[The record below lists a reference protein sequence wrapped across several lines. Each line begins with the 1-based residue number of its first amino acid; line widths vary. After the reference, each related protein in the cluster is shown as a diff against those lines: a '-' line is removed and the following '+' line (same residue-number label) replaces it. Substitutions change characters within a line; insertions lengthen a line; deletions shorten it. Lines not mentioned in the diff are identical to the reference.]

1 MNPLNNCRG
10 QVAVFYALLV
20 PIFLF
25 LGGVGLDL
33 GWYYL
38 NVSLIQNAADAAV
51 IVGDNKLIET
61 HTRSSENYKAKLV
74 DKFPADKPDTTISTT
89 AGDDVV
95 KDYAKKNLEDNS
107 TAYAPPNLFSVA
119 QAADN
124 DPIKD
129 GYTRGD
135 NTVDMTTEL
144 YRDGEDYFY
153 VVGLSED
160 IHHFFIG
167 FLPDMNAGVVSVALI
182 SKNIDDSGGGGDNI
196 GSDDIEITFKPRG
209 GTFNDGSSA
218 DVTKT
223 YKNPATLTEED
234 DPQLITTD
242 KGKPT
247 RSDGNFVGW
256 SYTNPDN
263 VDKYTKIDIY
273 YEGDTLT
280 EERWNKIKEN
290 GGVLYA
296 VYDPIDKVIPHNNK
310 TLWEQ
315 MQYLIAKNVY
325 HYYYG
330 ASEKKYGKE
339 PIIKRFNNVKVYYD
353 DISTQVWIKTNR
365 RTDPYNSEKREYG
378 HWETVIGKNRQYYA
392 EVQDFDPNMKDDHNN
407 EISKQT
413 HYFIDFWQA
422 DNNLNFQDKDSRN
435 QSVSASTERNIIGE
449 DRYGTPCP
457 RIHALFNVNGTYA
470 VRSGYNNDDPL
481 YFRIEAEPYKSE
493 TTPIR
498 QIVINI
504 NVDNTANGLRP
515 LFFYYDGPDARATKN
530 VEPGILRPDMAQPVI
545 LNLNADFKGVLWMPD
560 IPVVINGNGHKF
572 EGFIIAKEYR
582 YLDTTQ
588 GTQVKYS
595 TTGKNDGNYSDNDI
609 HVDDNG
615 NVYSLVAEGNSA
627 EDNIALAL
635 WNNGNNVFGLNANSH
650 FKTFNAASGVNYA
663 YVYYDFDLNLDETAF
678 RDDLTGQL
686 IPLYKLED
694 GKQVRVTKWDDV
706 NLYGEAENGTRKPI
720 PKKITSDNLSTIK
733 ALTRSSKL
741 KNSSK
746 LDEFRGIVLLD
757 GDDTNLTRDNNPI
770 PLYDEAGNPVYF
782 CEDYVKLTGSYNI
795 FTLDTITEGEH
806 GDPENSKEFLLTT
819 KILNVSDTKEW
830 I

>member
-1 MNPLNNCRG
+1 MNPLNNSRG
-10 QVAVFYALLV
+10 QVAVLYALLI

-25 LGGVGLDL
+25 MGGVGLDL

-38 NVSLIQNAADAAV
+38 NVSRLQNAADASVLA
-51 IVGDNKLIET
+51 GADKLIET
-61 HTRSSENYKAKLV
+61 NTNAFKDYKAKLV
-74 DKFPADKPDTTISTT
+74 DKLPADKSKTTISTT
-89 AGDDVV
+89 AGDDVA
-95 KDYAKKNLEDNS
+95 KEYAKKNLEGDS
-107 TAYAPPNLFSVA
+107 TAYAPPKLFSVA
-119 QAADN
+119 EATDYSL
-124 DPIKD
+124 KD
-129 GYTRGD
+129 GYTRGN
-135 NTVDMTTEL
+135 NTVKMTPSL
-144 YRDGEDYFY
+144 YQKGDDYFY

-167 FLPDMNAGVVSVALI
+167 FLDDMNAGVVSVALI
-182 SKNIDDSGGGGDNI
+182 SKNIDDSGGGGSSSSGGDN
-196 GSDDIEITFKPRG
+196 IEITFNPRG
-209 GTFNDGSSA
+209 GIFNDGKS
-218 DVTKT
+218 DNVTKT
-223 YKNPATLTEED
+223 YKDPATLTEED

-256 SYTNPDN
+256 SYTNPDKVAN
-263 VDKYTKIDIY
+263 YTKIDIY

-290 GGVLYA
+290 GYVLYA

-339 PIIKRFNNVKVYYD
+339 PIIKRFNNVKVYYG
-353 DISTQVWIKTNR
+353 DITKQVYHEARTEYVWINGR
-365 RTDPYNSEKREYG
+365 REKVVHEAY
-378 HWETVIGKNRQYYA
+378 WETVSGMDRHYYA
-392 EVQDFDPNMKDDHNN
+392 EVQNFDPDMNDDNN
-407 EISKQT
+407 NKISKQT

-422 DNNLNFQDKDSRN
+422 DDNLKFPGVSE
-435 QSVSASTERNIIGE
+435 SVARTEREIIGK
-449 DRYGTPCP
+449 DKNGTPCP

-470 VRSGYNNDDPL
+470 TRDGYADDPL
-481 YFRIEAEPYKSE
+481 YFRIEAEPYESE

-515 LFFYYDGPDARATKN
+515 LFFYYDGPDARAEKN

-595 TTGKNDGNYSDNDI
+595 TKGENDRNYSDNDI

-615 NVYSLVAEGNSA
+615 NVYSLVAEGNS
-627 EDNIALAL
+627 ALAL

-686 IPLYKLED
+686 IPLYKLEN

-706 NLYGEAENGTRKPI
+706 NLYGEAEDGTLVEI
-720 PKKITSDNLSTIK
+720 PKKITSSNLSIIK

-746 LDEFRGIVLLD
+746 LDAFRGIVLLD

-782 CEDYVKLTGSYNI
+782 CEDYVKLTDSRSYNI
-795 FTLDTITEGEH
+795 FTLDTITEGKH
-806 GDPENSKEFLLTT
+806 GDPENSKEFLLTKT
-819 KILNVSDTKEW
+819 KTLNVSDTKEW

>member
-1 MNPLNNCRG
+1 M
-10 QVAVFYALLV
+10 QVKKGK
-20 PIFLF
+20 IFLRGRIYRSVLALILCRSAIIHSNSSLSILLF
-25 LGGVGLDL
+25 VT
-33 GWYYL
+33 
-38 NVSLIQNAADAAV
+38 VSFISCSRIL
-51 IVGDNKLIET
+51 KLFRSET
-61 HTRSSENYKAKLV
+61 LLSAE
-74 DKFPADKPDTTISTT
+74 DDTINS
-89 AGDDVV
+89 
-95 KDYAKKNLEDNS
+95 YA
-107 TAYAPPNLFSVA
+107 F
-119 QAADN
+119 
-124 DPIKD
+124 KD

-135 NTVDMTTEL
+135 PTVMMKPSLWQDGDGNYYYVLHLTEN
-144 YRDGEDYFY
+144 
-153 VVGLSED
+153 

-182 SKNIDDSGGGGDNI
+182 SKGGNDSIVGGD
-196 GSDDIEITFKPRG
+196 DIKITFKPRG
-209 GTFNDGSSA
+209 GTFNDGSSG

-223 YKNPATLTEED
+223 YKDPANLTEED

-256 SYTNPDN
+256 SYTNPAN
-263 VDKYTKIDIY
+263 VEAYTKIDIY

-290 GGVLYA
+290 GYVLYA
-296 VYDPIDKVIPHNNK
+296 VYDPIDNVIPHNNK

-353 DISTQVWIKTNR
+353 DITKQVYHEAWTERVRIH
-365 RTDPYNSEKREYG
+365 G
-378 HWETVIGKNRQYYA
+378 HWENVEHEAYWETVSGMNRHYYA
-392 EVQDFDPNMKDDHNN
+392 EVQDFNSDMKDDNKN

-422 DNNLNFQDKDSRN
+422 DNNLTFQSEDSRN
-435 QSVSASTERNIIGE
+435 QSVSASTERNIIGK
-449 DRYGTPCP
+449 DKNGTPCP

-470 VRSGYNNDDPL
+470 AREGYADDPL

-530 VEPGILRPDMAQPVI
+530 VEPGVLTPEEAQPVI
-545 LNLNADFKGVLWMPD
+545 LNLNANFKGVLWMPD

-595 TTGKNDGNYSDNDI
+595 TKGKNDGNYSDNDI

-615 NVYSLVAEGNSA
+615 NVYSLVAEGNS
-627 EDNIALAL
+627 ALAL

-686 IPLYKLED
+686 IPLYKKD
-694 GKQVRVTKWDDV
+694 ASGNQVRVTKWEDV
-706 NLYGEAENGTRKPI
+706 KLYGEAENGTLVEI
-720 PKKITSDNLSTIK
+720 PKKITSGNLSTIK

-741 KNSSK
+741 KNSSN
-746 LDEFRGIVLLD
+746 LNEFRGIVLLD
-757 GDDTNLTRDNNPI
+757 GDDTNLTHDNNPI

-795 FTLDTITEGEH
+795 FTLDKVEEGIRSE
-806 GDPENSKEFLLTT
+806 KEFLLTKT
-819 KILNVSDTKEW
+819 DTLNVSDTDEW

>member
-1 MNPLNNCRG
+1 MVSMNPLNNCRG
-10 QVAVFYALLV
+10 QVAVLYVLLV

-38 NVSLIQNAADAAV
+38 NVSRLQNAADAAV
-51 IVGDNKLIET
+51 LVGANKLIET
-61 HTRSSENYKAKLV
+61 NTETFEDYEAKLV
-74 DKFPADKPDTTISTT
+74 YQFPGDKPADNTKSGSTIDMTDGN
-89 AGDDVV
+89 AAA
-95 KDYAKKNLEDNS
+95 KEYAMKNLAGSDLS
-107 TAYAPPNLFSVA
+107 YAPPNFFSVA
-119 QAADN
+119 QAAEYQF
-124 DPIKD
+124 KD
-129 GYTRGD
+129 GYTRGNPTVTLTPSLYKDDED
-135 NTVDMTTEL
+135 NYYYVLHLTEN
-144 YRDGEDYFY
+144 
-153 VVGLSED
+153 

-167 FLPDMNAGVVSVALI
+167 FLDDMNAGVFSVALI
-182 SKNIDDSGGGGDNI
+182 SKDSGSSSGGN
-196 GSDDIEITFKPRG
+196 DIEITFKPRG

-223 YKNPATLTEED
+223 YKDPATLTEED

-256 SYTNPDN
+256 SYTNPDD
-263 VDKYTKIDIY
+263 VEDYTKIDIY

-353 DISTQVWIKTNR
+353 DIPTQVWK
-365 RTDPYNSEKREYG
+365 YG
-378 HWETVIGKNRQYYA
+378 RLETVIGTNRQYYA
-392 EVQDFDPNMKDDHNN
+392 EVQDFDSNMKDDNKN

-422 DNNLNFQDKDSRN
+422 DNNLTFQSKDSRN
-435 QSVSASTERNIIGE
+435 QSVSASTERNIIGK
-449 DRYGTPCP
+449 DKDGTPCP

-470 VRSGYNNDDPL
+470 VRSGYNDDPL

-504 NVDNTANGLRP
+504 NADNTADGLRP

-582 YLDTTQ
+582 YLDTNQ

-595 TTGKNDGNYSDNDI
+595 TKGENDGNYSDNKI
-609 HVDDNG
+609 RVDKNG
-615 NVYSLVAEGNSA
+615 NVYSLVAEGDS
-627 EDNIALAL
+627 ALAL

-663 YVYYDFDLNLDETAF
+663 YVYYDFDLKLDETAF

-686 IPLYKLED
+686 IPLYKKD
-694 GKQVRVTKWDDV
+694 ASGNQVRVTKWEDV
-706 NLYGEAENGTRKPI
+706 KLYGKAEDGTLVEI
-720 PKKITSDNLSTIK
+720 PKKITSSNLSTIK

-819 KILNVSDTKEW
+819 KTLNVSDTKEW

>member
-1 MNPLNNCRG
+1 MVAMNPLNNSRG
-10 QVAVFYALLV
+10 QVAVLYALLV

-38 NVSLIQNAADAAV
+38 NVSRLQNAADAAV
-51 IVGDNKLIET
+51 LAGADKLIET
-61 HTRSSENYKAKLV
+61 NPDAFKGYYAKLV
-74 DKFPADKPDTTISTT
+74 DKFPADKLANGDSTINMT
-89 AGDDVV
+89 AG
-95 KDYAKKNLEDNS
+95 KATALDYAKKNLEGDS
-107 TAYAPPNLFSVA
+107 TAYAPPNFFSVA
-119 QAADN
+119 QAAEYKF
-124 DPIKD
+124 KD
-129 GYTRGD
+129 GYTRGNPTVTLTPSLYKDDKD
-135 NTVDMTTEL
+135 NYYYVLHLTEN
-144 YRDGEDYFY
+144 
-153 VVGLSED
+153 

-167 FLPDMNAGVVSVALI
+167 FLDDMEAPVVAVALL
-182 SKNIDDSGGGGDNI
+182 SKNIDDSGGDGD
-196 GSDDIEITFKPRG
+196 SSVDDIQITFEPRG
-209 GTFNDGSSA
+209 GTFDDGSSA
-218 DVTKT
+218 SVTKT

-339 PIIKRFNNVKVYYD
+339 PIIKRFNNVKVYYRD
-353 DISTQVWIKTNR
+353 NSNR
-365 RTDPYNSEKREYG
+365 N
-378 HWETVIGKNRQYYA
+378 YYA
-392 EVQDFDPNMKDDHNN
+392 EVQDFDSDMNDDNRN
-407 EISKQT
+407 AISKQT

-422 DNNLNFQDKDSRN
+422 DNNLTFQKRDSRN
-435 QSVSASTERNIIGE
+435 QSVTASTERNIIGK
-449 DRYGTPCP
+449 DKNGTPCP

-470 VRSGYNNDDPL
+470 VRSDYNDDPL

-720 PKKITSDNLSTIK
+720 PKKITSDNLSIIK